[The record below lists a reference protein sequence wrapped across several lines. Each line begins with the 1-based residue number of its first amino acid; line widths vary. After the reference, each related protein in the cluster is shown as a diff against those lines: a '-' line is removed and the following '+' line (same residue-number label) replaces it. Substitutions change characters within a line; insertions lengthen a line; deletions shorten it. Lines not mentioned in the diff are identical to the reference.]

1 MMDDMNDNDY
11 FEMSL
16 EEKKDLKNEI
26 SYDLKQLVINIC
38 SQWDDMSAS
47 VDYNEFGPLVQKYL
61 ENAIKNINCSR
72 LCAYAWNADDAE

>member
-1 MMDDMNDNDY
+1 MMDNDY
-11 FEMSL
+11 FELSL
-16 EEKKDLKNEI
+16 AEKKDLKNEI

-47 VDYNEFGPLVQKYL
+47 VDYNEFGSLVQKYL
-61 ENAIKNINCSR
+61 ENAIKNINCPR